1 LEYKIAPHG
10 ISISKDRIQ
19 AFLDAPT
26 TAKES
31 EVRVVL
37 GGLVMVIRFD
47 PRIAEKTLVLN
58 AFTNSL
64 SWKGEEDSKLEELK
78 HLLRETMKNPNNMRP
93 NPE

>member
-1 LEYKIAPHG
+1 ML
-10 ISISKDRIQ
+10 
-19 AFLDAPT
+19 
-26 TAKES
+26 
-31 EVRVVL
+31 
-37 GGLVMVIRFD
+37 IRFD

-78 HLLRETMKNPNNMRP
+78 HLLCEMMKNPKNMIP